1 MDAMNIKDIII
12 NTALANPAAT
22 AGTFVALVG
31 AALAVGVM
39 VRRGEPVASTA
50 PVAGAANPNTAG
62 TVAVVP
68 GTAAGPTPSVII
80 TIAVS
85 PPPASTHRSS
95 KANPHQPRHIPNPI
109 NTATANANA
118 RAGPV
123 QITPEDQVVNDA
135 PESLGSRA
143 PDGTHRDIAD
153 RMAEQREIDAQRR
166 TEERERVREQRER
179 DDPGTLPTIPQGVT
193 QVMGGQHDDDGYSL
207 EDELLVGVEKGGEE
221 AEKDV
226 EAEDEG
232 EVYMDVDDDGED
244 EEEEVGAR
252 TQTNEETDGRMN
264 VFGPLLKQEGE
275 GRDGVKRIEDVK
287 KMR

>member
-123 QITPEDQVVNDA
+123 QITPEDQVVNAA

-179 DDPGTLPTIPQGVT
+179 NDPGTLPTIPQGVT
-193 QVMGGQHDDDGYSL
+193 QVMGRQHDDNGYSL
-207 EDELLVGVEKGGEE
+207 EDELLASVEKG
-221 AEKDV
+221 AEGTEMDV
-226 EAEDEG
+226 
-232 EVYMDVDDDGED
+232 EVYMDVDD
-244 EEEEVGAR
+244 EEVGAR
-252 TQTNEETDGRMN
+252 AEMNEETDGRMT

>member
-39 VRRGEPVASTA
+39 VRCGETVASTA
-50 PVAGAANPNTAG
+50 PVAGAANPNTAVPIPAG

-80 TIAVS
+80 TIA
-85 PPPASTHRSS
+85 
-95 KANPHQPRHIPNPI
+95 PRHIPNPI

-118 RAGPV
+118 RASPV
-123 QITPEDQVVNDA
+123 QITPEDQVVNAA

-166 TEERERVREQRER
+166 TEEGERVREQRER

-252 TQTNEETDGRMN
+252 AQTNEETDGRMN

>member
-80 TIAVS
+80 TIA
-85 PPPASTHRSS
+85 
-95 KANPHQPRHIPNPI
+95 PRHIPNPI

-179 DDPGTLPTIPQGVT
+179 DDPETLPTIPQGVT
-193 QVMGGQHDDDGYSL
+193 QVMGRQHDDNGYSL
-207 EDELLVGVEKGGEE
+207 EDELLASVEKG
-221 AEKDV
+221 AEGTEMDV
-226 EAEDEG
+226 
-232 EVYMDVDDDGED
+232 EVYMDVDD
-244 EEEEVGAR
+244 EEVGAR
-252 TQTNEETDGRMN
+252 AEMNEETDGRMT

>member
-179 DDPGTLPTIPQGVT
+179 DDPETLPTIPQGVT
-193 QVMGGQHDDDGYSL
+193 QVMGRQHDDNGYSL
-207 EDELLVGVEKGGEE
+207 EDELLASVEKG
-221 AEKDV
+221 AEGTEMDV
-226 EAEDEG
+226 
-232 EVYMDVDDDGED
+232 EVYMDVDD
-244 EEEEVGAR
+244 EEVGAR
-252 TQTNEETDGRMN
+252 AEMNEETDGRMT